1 MEDLD
6 YVKLAKSM
14 GVEDSDI
21 PEKETEQPEDVADIE
36 DVNYGDC

>member
-14 GVEDSDI
+14 GIEDSDI
-21 PEKETEQPEDVADIE
+21 PEKEIEQPEDVAEIE
-36 DVNYGDC
+36 DVDYGNC

>member
-1 MEDLD
+1 MENLD

-36 DVNYGDC
+36 DVDYGDC

>member
-14 GVEDSDI
+14 GIDDDDI
-21 PEKETEQPEDVADIE
+21 PEKEADQPEDVAKIE
-36 DVNYGDC
+36 DVDYGDC